1 MKTEI
6 KYNLKGIEVLI
17 PLRMLS
23 SELVFWFANSALR
36 TAPPQLSLILS
47 TNYFLLPA
55 DPRTEN
61 TATVGSLT
69 SRETSWDT
77 DETDNRPF
85 YRILKATPGSIRLSV
100 MHMMG
105 KNIPP

>member
-1 MKTEI
+1 M
-6 KYNLKGIEVLI
+6 YSGLQ
-17 PLRMLS
+17 
-23 SELVFWFANSALR
+23 
-36 TAPPQLSLILS
+36 TAPSPLPLPLSLILS
-47 TNYFLLPA
+47 TNSFLLPA

-77 DETDNRPF
+77 DETDNSPF

-105 KNIPP
+105 KNIPPEEPGIVAL